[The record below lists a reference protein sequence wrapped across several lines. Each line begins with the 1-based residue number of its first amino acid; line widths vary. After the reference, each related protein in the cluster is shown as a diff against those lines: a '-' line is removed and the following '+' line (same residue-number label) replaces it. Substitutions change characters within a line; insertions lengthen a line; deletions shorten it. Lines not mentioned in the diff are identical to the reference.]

1 MGTMNVSKATRKVGV
16 RQVPIEVRADGA
28 KEVAITGDFNR
39 WEREG
44 LTLKSDG
51 NGKWRTGLELRPGE
65 YQYRLIVDG
74 QWRDHPE
81 AAKRVPNPFGTENC
95 VLIVT

>member
-1 MGTMNVSKATRKVGV
+1 MGAMNVSKATKTVRV

-39 WEREG
+39 WETEG
-44 LTLKSDG
+44 LHLKSDG

-65 YQYRLIVDG
+65 YQYRLIVEG
-74 QWRDHPE
+74 QWRDYSE

-95 VLIVT
+95 VLTVS